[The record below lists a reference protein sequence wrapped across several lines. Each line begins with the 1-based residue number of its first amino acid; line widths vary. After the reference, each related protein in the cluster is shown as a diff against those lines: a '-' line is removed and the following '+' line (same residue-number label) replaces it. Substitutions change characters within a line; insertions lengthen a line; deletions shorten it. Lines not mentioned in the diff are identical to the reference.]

1 METNEIISAPSF
13 IQVNF
18 STPTDTPMNK
28 VKKPLI
34 AEMIVKDGTLVY
46 CNAELLK

>member
-1 METNEIISAPSF
+1 MTSAPNLSH
-13 IQVNF
+13 VNF

-34 AEMIVKDGTLVY
+34 DEMIVNEGTLVY
-46 CNAELLK
+46 CSAALLK